1 MKIEKITGSIPDL
14 QNKINY
20 FLTILTG
27 KEGNIS
33 SGQLNAIFK
42 STDTHVFFAF
52 DDNNTAVGMITLA
65 IYDLCTGRKAW
76 VEDVVVD
83 DKYQGKGIGRLMMDF
98 IIEFARNE
106 KANVLML
113 TSRPSRIAA
122 NILYQKTGF
131 KQKETNVYQ
140 LIL

>member
-1 MKIEKITGSIPDL
+1 MKIEKINTNLPYL
-14 QNKINY
+14 QNQINQ

-33 SGQLNAIFK
+33 SAQIDALLRN
-42 STDTHVFFAF
+42 TNTHLFFVF
-52 DDNNTAVGMITLA
+52 DDDARAVGMITLA

-83 DKYQGKGIGRLMMDF
+83 NKYQGKGIGRQMMEF

-106 KANVLML
+106 KANTLML

-131 KQKETNVYQ
+131 RQKETNVYQ
-140 LIL
+140 IIL